1 MISTTDNKQVDRRE
15 KLAKM
20 REYHQAYFNAAGVPK
35 AYFYP
40 KLAYRPEGK
49 DELYL
54 GFFPSEMEK
63 ATDVY
68 IEFASSRFDPED
80 PERNLYVWKYN
91 PHYEEE
97 YEKTEPGSNGAWR
110 YLIPVA
116 ELRKIDKSELLSQ
129 TETEVETKTIAD
141 VVVNIGDPELDCPIN
156 AMTVRDLAAILLR
169 RPVSQKKWLND
180 IVSQSKV

>member
-1 MISTTDNKQVDRRE
+1 MISTTDNKNSDRRD
-15 KLAKM
+15 KIAKI
-20 REYHQAYFNAAGVPK
+20 REHHQPYFDAAGIPK

-40 KLAYRPEGK
+40 KLAYRPDDK
-49 DELYL
+49 DELYC
-54 GFFPSEMEK
+54 GFFFSEMIK

-68 IEFASSRFDPED
+68 IEFASFNFETQDPD
-80 PERNLYVWKYN
+80 RTLYVWKFN

-97 YEKTEPGSNGAWR
+97 YEKTAPSANGAVR

-116 ELRKIDKSELLSQ
+116 ELKKVDKSAVLNKKP
-129 TETEVETKTIAD
+129 TIETKSIAD
-141 VVVNIGDPELDCPIN
+141 VNVNIGDPELDCPIN

-169 RPVSQKKWLND
+169 RPVSQKKWLNE